1 MAECEDICNSSHRPL
16 NYAPSGT
23 QRRRAMWRMSGIEA
37 LIFIAVVA
45 IAVALLLLA

>member
-1 MAECEDICNSSHRPL
+1 V
-16 NYAPSGT
+16 PSGT

-37 LIFIAVVA
+37 LIFITVVA

>member
-1 MAECEDICNSSHRPL
+1 
-16 NYAPSGT
+16 
-23 QRRRAMWRMSGIEA
+23 MWRMSGIEA